1 MSTRTKKTVTT
12 SLSPEE
18 LVALDRVRKR
28 DNLTRAEALRK
39 AIRRYVSQGSDRKIP
54 VEDALP
60 DEIEAIEEGQAQIAR
75 GEYVLL
81 DDLKHEMGRPPK
93 TLRRPILSPSQPKII
108 PPGIA
113 ATPEANRIAP
123 D

>member
-1 MSTRTKKTVTT
+1 MSTRTSTT
-12 SLSPEE
+12 LNISLPQDE
-18 LVALDRVRKR
+18 LAALDRVRKR
-28 DNLTRAEALRK
+28 DNLTRAQALRE

-81 DDLKHEMGRPPK
+81 EDLKHEMGRPPK
-93 TLRRPILSPSQPKII
+93 Q
-108 PPGIA
+108 
-113 ATPEANRIAP
+113 
-123 D
+123 

>member
-12 SLSPEE
+12 SLPPEE

-28 DNLTRAEALRK
+28 GNLTRAEVLRE
-39 AIRRYVSQGSDRKIP
+39 AIRRYVSQVSDRKIP

-60 DEIEAIEEGQAQIAR
+60 DEIGAIEEGQAQIAR

-93 TLRRPILSPSQPKII
+93 Q
-108 PPGIA
+108 
-113 ATPEANRIAP
+113 
-123 D
+123 

>member
-1 MSTRTKKTVTT
+1 MSTRTKKAVAT

-18 LVALDRVRKR
+18 VVALDRVRKR
-28 DNLTRAEALRK
+28 DNLTRAEALRE
-39 AIRRYVSQGSDRKIP
+39 AIRRYVSQDSDRQIA

-81 DDLKHEMGRPPK
+81 DDLKHEMGRPSK
-93 TLRRPILSPSQPKII
+93 Q
-108 PPGIA
+108 
-113 ATPEANRIAP
+113 
-123 D
+123 